1 MGHFCDKIL
10 ILLDIDLVYILAFNW
25 HLMGFTELFYYYS
38 WNKCKRPV
46 RFVVLYVIERDILLA
61 GDRKKDMRTEIN
73 VFFF

>member
-10 ILLDIDLVYILAFNW
+10 ILLDIDLVYILAFTV
-25 HLMGFTELFYYYS
+25 MGFTELFYYYS